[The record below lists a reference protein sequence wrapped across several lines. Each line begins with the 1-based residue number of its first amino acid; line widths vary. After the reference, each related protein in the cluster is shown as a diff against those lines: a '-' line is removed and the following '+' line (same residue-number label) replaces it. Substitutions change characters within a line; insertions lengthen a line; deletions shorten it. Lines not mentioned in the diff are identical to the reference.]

1 MLHLDFVRCSG
12 TWFLWLI
19 TPSLWLCRNN
29 FSNDKHHILRNSK
42 SPLTSV
48 DLIVRF
54 YFYGSCCLVAVRTL
68 FSRSMN
74 ITIKLLRSMLILFLS
89 ARTFL
94 FFFLLCYYRD
104 KSFHFILA
112 QDIVCFEKF
121 TKNLTQEEQQQL
133 LKFLPSIDTAKLPDR
148 WAFLILSCDS
158 CGNKGVS
165 GWTLNQ
171 QWCRNFA

>member
-1 MLHLDFVRCSG
+1 
-12 TWFLWLI
+12 
-19 TPSLWLCRNN
+19 
-29 FSNDKHHILRNSK
+29 
-42 SPLTSV
+42 
-48 DLIVRF
+48 
-54 YFYGSCCLVAVRTL
+54 
-68 FSRSMN
+68 
-74 ITIKLLRSMLILFLS
+74 MLILFLS

-148 WAFLILSCDS
+148 
-158 CGNKGVS
+158 
-165 GWTLNQ
+165 
-171 QWCRNFA
+171 